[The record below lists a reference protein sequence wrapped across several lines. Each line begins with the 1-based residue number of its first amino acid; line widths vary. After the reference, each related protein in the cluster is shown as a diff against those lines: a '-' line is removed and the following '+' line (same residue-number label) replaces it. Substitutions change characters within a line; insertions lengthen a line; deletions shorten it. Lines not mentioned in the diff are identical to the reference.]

1 MVEKREKKK
10 EAKSFW
16 IHRAKGILMLI
27 TTAIVAFTLGLVLEP
42 AIAKLVR
49 RLKQDFHN
57 RKVGKARRL
66 LESEGFTIST
76 SAFICGSVLEP
87 EDAWL

>member
-1 MVEKREKKK
+1 M
-10 EAKSFW
+10 
-16 IHRAKGILMLI
+16 ML
-27 TTAIVAFTLGLVLEP
+27 TVAIVAFTLGLVLEP

-49 RLKQDFHN
+49 RLKLNSHN

-76 SAFICGSVLEP
+76 TASVYGGAGHDAYACNDFTKRVLEP
-87 EDAWL
+87 QDAWL

>member
-1 MVEKREKKK
+1 
-10 EAKSFW
+10 
-16 IHRAKGILMLI
+16 MLI

-49 RLKQDFHN
+49 KLKLNAHN

-76 SAFICGSVLEP
+76 SAFIYGGADHDAYACNDFTMKRVLEP
-87 EDAWL
+87 QDAWL

>member
-1 MVEKREKKK
+1 
-10 EAKSFW
+10 
-16 IHRAKGILMLI
+16 MLI

-42 AIAKLVR
+42 AIAKLVHK
-49 RLKQDFHN
+49 LKLNAHN

-76 SAFICGSVLEP
+76 SAFICGSVGRDAYTRNDFTTKRVLEP

>member
-1 MVEKREKKK
+1 
-10 EAKSFW
+10 
-16 IHRAKGILMLI
+16 MLI

-49 RLKQDFHN
+49 RLKLDSHN

-76 SAFICGSVLEP
+76 TASICDSAAHDAYACNDFTKRVLEP
-87 EDAWL
+87 QDAWL

>member
-1 MVEKREKKK
+1 
-10 EAKSFW
+10 
-16 IHRAKGILMLI
+16 MLI

-49 RLKQDFHN
+49 RLKLDSHN

-76 SAFICGSVLEP
+76 TASICGSVGRDTYTRDFTAKRVLEP

>member
-1 MVEKREKKK
+1 
-10 EAKSFW
+10 
-16 IHRAKGILMLI
+16 MLI

-57 RKVGKARRL
+57 RKVGKACRL

-76 SAFICGSVLEP
+76 TVSIYDRAAHDAYAWNDFHTKRVLEP
-87 EDAWL
+87 QDAWL